1 MAEAQFSNELLIPP
15 HFDPYKTADVWR
27 VSYQQLAEGAR
38 DWASQYHIQP
48 AGNDAL
54 KIALIIIDVQ
64 ITFCIPGFELF
75 VAGRSGSGAVD
86 DTRRLCNFIY
96 RNLGMLTQI
105 TATLDTHE
113 TVQIFHPIFLVN
125 EQGAHPAPYTLVS
138 VEDIQ
143 QGRWRFNSAVAK
155 TLGISEEYG
164 GRQLLHYVEE
174 LKRRG
179 KYAYTIWPYHAMLGG
194 IGHALVPS
202 LEEAIF
208 FHSIARNSQADIL
221 IKGQNPF
228 TENYSAIGPE
238 VLDDPDGRLLAQ
250 KNESLLQKVIDYD
263 MVIIAGQAKS
273 HCLGWTVSDLL
284 TDIRARDASLAGKVY
299 LLEDTTSAVVI
310 PGIVDYTD
318 AADQAFQKFKEA
330 GMHLVQSTDPIANWP
345 GLKF

>member
-1 MAEAQFSNELLIPP
+1 MAKDLISNELLIPP
-15 HFDPYKTADVWR
+15 HFDPYKTAEVWR
-27 VSYQQLAEGAR
+27 VAYQELTGQAA
-38 DWASQYHIQP
+38 DWANRYNIQP
-48 AGNDAL
+48 SGSDTFR
-54 KIALIIIDVQ
+54 IALMIIDVQ

-75 VAGRSGSGAVD
+75 VAGRSGNGAVD

-96 RNLGMLTQI
+96 RNLAILTQI
-105 TATLDTHE
+105 TATMDTHE
-113 TVQIFHPIFLVN
+113 TIQIFHPIFLVN

-138 VEDIQ
+138 FEDIQ
-143 QGRWRFNSAVAK
+143 QGRWRFNPAVAK
-155 TLGISEEYG
+155 SLGISEEYG
-164 GRQLLHYVEE
+164 GRQLLHYAEE

-179 KYAYTIWPYHAMLGG
+179 KFEHTIWPYHAMLGG

-208 FHSIARNSQADIL
+208 FHSIARNSQVDIQV
-221 IKGQNPF
+221 KGQNPF

-250 KNESLLQKVIDYD
+250 KNETFLQKVIDYD

-299 LLEDTTSAVVI
+299 LLEDTSSAVVV
-310 PGIVDYTD
+310 PGAVDYTD
-318 AADQAFQKFKEA
+318 AADQAFQRFKDA

-345 GLKF
+345 GL

>member
-1 MAEAQFSNELLIPP
+1 MSNPVLSKELLIPP
-15 HFDPYKTADVWR
+15 HFDPYKTAEIWR
-27 VSYQQLAEGAR
+27 VPYQELAEQAT
-38 DWASQYHIQP
+38 DWANRYNIQP
-48 AGNDAL
+48 SGSDTFR
-54 KIALIIIDVQ
+54 IALIIIDVQ

-75 VAGRSGSGAVD
+75 VAGRSGSGALD

-105 TATLDTHE
+105 TATMDTHE

-143 QGRWRFNSAVAK
+143 QGRWRFNPAVAK
-155 TLGISEEYG
+155 SLGISEEYG
-164 GRQLLHYVEE
+164 ERQLLHYVEE

-179 KYAYTIWPYHAMLGG
+179 KYEHTIWPYHGMLGG

-208 FHSIARNSQADIL
+208 FHSIARSSQADIQ

-250 KNESLLQKVIDYD
+250 KNETFLQKVIDYD

-273 HCLGWTVSDLL
+273 HCLGWTVADLL
-284 TDIRARDASLAGKVY
+284 TDIRAREASLASKVY
-299 LLEDTTSAVVI
+299 LLEDTTSAVVV
-310 PGIVDYTD
+310 PGAIDYTD
-318 AADQAFQKFKEA
+318 AANQAFQRFKEA
-330 GMHLVQSTDPIANWP
+330 GMHLVQSTDPIANWSV
-345 GLKF
+345 L

>member
-1 MAEAQFSNELLIPP
+1 MEKAQFSNELLLPP
-15 HFDPYKTADVWR
+15 HFDPYKTAEVWR
-27 VSYQQLAEGAR
+27 VPYQHLAEEAH

-48 AGNDAL
+48 AGNDTF

-75 VAGRSGSGAVD
+75 VAGRSGNGAVD

-105 TATLDTHE
+105 TVTMDTHE
-113 TVQIFHPIFLVN
+113 TIQIFHPLFLIN

-138 VEDIQ
+138 VEDVQ
-143 QGRWRFNSAVAK
+143 QGRWRFNPAVAK

-164 GRQLLHYVEE
+164 ARQLYHYVEE
-174 LKRRG
+174 LNRRG
-179 KYAYTIWPYHAMLGG
+179 KYEVTIWPYHAMLGG

-208 FHSIARNSQADIL
+208 FHSIVRNSQADIQ

-250 KNESLLQKVIDYD
+250 KNESFLQKVVDYD
-263 MVIIAGQAKS
+263 MVIISGQAKS
-273 HCLGWTVSDLL
+273 HCLGWTVSDLM
-284 TDIRARDASLAGKVY
+284 TDIRARDASLASKVY
-299 LLEDTTSAVVI
+299 LLEDTTSAVVV
-310 PGIVDYTD
+310 PGAVDYTD
-318 AADQAFQKFKEA
+318 VADQAFQNFKQA
-330 GMHLVQSTDPIANWP
+330 GMHLVQSTDPIAYWSDH
-345 GLKF
+345 